1 MHQRPR
7 HSSRGQATVEF
18 ALIAPMVVMCALMLV
33 GTLSLC
39 LSTLQLN
46 DLARS
51 AARSAITSDDPAV
64 SAQQFAQLHNV
75 KIMAIVN
82 EENGLVSVE
91 VRRAHAF
98 PLLGRWLPRLTLR
111 SSATMMREP
120 PFVLE

>member
-1 MHQRPR
+1 M
-7 HSSRGQATVEF
+7 EF

-51 AARSAITSDDPAV
+51 AARSAITSDDPVATG
-64 SAQQFAQLHNV
+64 QQFAQLHNV
-75 KIMAIVN
+75 KIVAIVN
-82 EENGLVSVE
+82 EENGLVSIE
-91 VRRAHAF
+91 ARRAHAF

>member
-1 MHQRPR
+1 MRLHQRR
-7 HSSRGQATVEF
+7 NARGQATVEF
-18 ALIAPMVVMCALMLV
+18 ALIAPMIAMCALVLL

-51 AARSAITSDDPAV
+51 AVRSAITSDDP
-64 SAQQFAQLHNV
+64 SAATQQFAQLHKV
-75 KIMAIVN
+75 QMTTVVN
-82 EENGLVSVE
+82 DANGLVSVE
-91 VRRAHAF
+91 ARRAHAF
-98 PLLGRWLPRLTLR
+98 PLVGSWLPRLTLR

>member
-1 MHQRPR
+1 
-7 HSSRGQATVEF
+7 
-18 ALIAPMVVMCALMLV
+18 MVVMCALMLV

-39 LSTLQLN
+39 LSALQLN

-51 AARSAITSDDPAV
+51 AARSAITSDDPVA

-82 EENGLVSVE
+82 EENGLVNIE
-91 VRRAHAF
+91 VRRAHVF

-111 SSATMMREP
+111 GGAMMMREP
-120 PFVLE
+120 AFVLE

>member
-1 MHQRPR
+1 M
-7 HSSRGQATVEF
+7 EF

-51 AARSAITSDDPAV
+51 AARSAITSDDPGV
-64 SAQQFAQLHNV
+64 SAQQFGQLHNV

>member
-1 MHQRPR
+1 
-7 HSSRGQATVEF
+7 VEF

-46 DLARS
+46 DLARA
-51 AARSAITSDDPAV
+51 AARSAITADDPAV

-75 KIMAIVN
+75 EIVAIVN
-82 EENGLVSVE
+82 DENGLISIE
-91 VRRAHAF
+91 ARRAHAF
-98 PLLGRWLPRLTLR
+98 PLLGGWLPRLTLR